1 MICGID
7 LSVEVG
13 DNFLCLHSEE
23 RTRECCFVLL
33 VMLMVIESN
42 GYLHKEVEFKAFRLA
57 TRRVRYRL
65 VYDSRSFSLSLIPPI
80 RGHKFSFKS
89 IIENSHLHP
98 EPGRVK

>member
-1 MICGID
+1 M
-7 LSVEVG
+7 L
-13 DNFLCLHSEE
+13 FW
-23 RTRECCFVLL
+23 LL
-33 VMLMVIESN
+33 VMLIVIESN